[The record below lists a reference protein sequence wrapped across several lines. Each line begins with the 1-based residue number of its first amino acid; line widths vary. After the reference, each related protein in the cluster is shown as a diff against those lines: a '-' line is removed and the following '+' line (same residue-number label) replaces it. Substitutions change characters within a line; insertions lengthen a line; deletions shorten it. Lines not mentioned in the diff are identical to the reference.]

1 VNMKRIPAITL
12 AAAALAL
19 VTTILLVPQPLYSH
33 WGVTTNLTYKK
44 EIAQIFQR
52 KCFQCHSDNNLS
64 MSLTTSTDARPWA
77 RAIREEVIE
86 RRMPPWSAVMGFGH
100 FANDVSLTA
109 REMDMILRWADGG
122 APSGVLKVEE
132 PIPPFFVP
140 AEPEWAHG
148 KPDLVLTP
156 AKSEVIEAGAR
167 AKVVRSEIA
176 TGLSQARWVRAIGFR
191 PGDRRVVRSVV
202 FRDAVTKRWLGAWT
216 PWQTAMSWPAGTA
229 YQLPAKSRIA
239 LDILYSGTDEQVSE
253 RGEVGLYFSD
263 RPSSTASTLVLAAA
277 PVVVP
282 AGTSSHRVRG
292 SITLDADMKAFAIWP
307 DVSAG
312 AKSIEVMAVAS
323 DGMVTPL
330 VWVKDYRAEWPSP
343 YVLASP
349 VSLAGGTKLV
359 LTAYFENPEE
369 KPRKASAQV
378 TIARY

>member
-1 VNMKRIPAITL
+1 MKRIPAISL
-12 AAAALAL
+12 AAAALGL
-19 VTTILLVPQPLYSH
+19 VTTILIVPQPLYSH

-52 KCFQCHSDNNLS
+52 KCFQCHTDKNLS
-64 MSLTTSTDARPWA
+64 MSLTTYTEARPWA

-86 RRMPPWSAVMGFGH
+86 RRMPPWSAVVGFGH
-100 FANDVSLTA
+100 FANDLSLTA
-109 REMDMILRWADGG
+109 REMEMILRWADGG

-132 PIPPFFVP
+132 PIPPFYVP
-140 AEPEWAHG
+140 TEPEWTHG
-148 KPDLVLTP
+148 KPDLVLQPEKTQ
-156 AKSEVIEAGAR
+156 VIEPGTR
-167 AKVVRSEIA
+167 AKTVRAEIA
-176 TGLSQARWVRAIGFR
+176 TGLSQSQWLRAIGFR

-202 FRDAVTKRWLGAWT
+202 FRDAATNRWLGAWT
-216 PWQTAMSWPAGTA
+216 PWQTTISWPTGTA
-229 YQLPAKSRIA
+229 YQLPAKSRLA
-239 LDILYSGTDEQVSE
+239 LDILYSGTEEQVSE
-253 RGEVGLYFSD
+253 RGEVGLYFSE
-263 RPSSTASTLVLAAA
+263 RPSSMASTLVLAAA
-277 PVVVP
+277 AAVVP

-312 AKSIEVMAVAS
+312 AKSIEVTAVAR

-343 YVLASP
+343 YVLAAP
-349 VSLAGGTKLV
+349 VSLAAGTKLV

-378 TIARY
+378 TIGRY